1 MFEPTEPSFSVSIVA
16 IIFGTAF
23 LLVMGLMA
31 WQPQAAIWIADAV
44 EAERSAQSPEHPGP
58 VRLAEMPTRRP
69 IDPGAWVRVF
79 KPQDVAQRSGR

>member
-1 MFEPTEPSFSVSIVA
+1 MPEPTEPSTSVSVVA

-23 LLVMGLMA
+23 LLLIGLMA

-44 EAERSAQSPEHPGP
+44 EAERSAQSPDQPPP
-58 VRLAEMPTRRP
+58 VRLAEAPKRTP

-79 KPQDVAQRSGR
+79 KPENVVQRSRH